1 MASPGR
7 LAETD
12 FFASVPV
19 FTRFE
24 EVTDAKRYLPLPD
37 GWVLGLADV
46 VSSTAAIAAGG
57 YKSVNIAGA
66 SVIAAVANALGTH
79 DFPFV
84 FGGDGASFAVPEN
97 RANVAREALA
107 ATIVYAR
114 EELAMSLRAAMVPV
128 AAIRDEG
135 LDVRIARYA
144 PSRNVSY
151 AMFSGGGLAWAEK
164 EMKRGA
170 CNVEAAPPGT
180 RPDLTNLS
188 CRFEKVASARGTILS
203 LLVVPATPRAS
214 PEYWQL
220 LQSLLALTSD
230 TEEAGRPVSTG
241 SLRVKW
247 PPTGLELE
255 ARSRHK
261 PGRPLWLDRIDVGI
275 RTLLSSLIFR
285 FRIKVGRFS
294 PEAYYGELVENS
306 DFRKYDDALR
316 MTLDCTEHWRARSAR
331 CSRTRHSGESRATV
345 STGNPT
351 RWSPASRRRCT
362 ATTFISSMA
371 RPAAMRWRRSVSRPD
386 AQARGAEVVPAPH
399 RHTLHRLV
407 SR

>member
-1 MASPGR
+1 
-7 LAETD
+7 
-12 FFASVPV
+12 
-19 FTRFE
+19 
-24 EVTDAKRYLPLPD
+24 
-37 GWVLGLADV
+37 
-46 VSSTAAIAAGG
+46 
-57 YKSVNIAGA
+57 
-66 SVIAAVANALGTH
+66 
-79 DFPFV
+79 
-84 FGGDGASFAVPEN
+84 
-97 RANVAREALA
+97 
-107 ATIVYAR
+107 
-114 EELAMSLRAAMVPV
+114 MVPV

-285 FRIKVGRFS
+285 FRIKVGRF
-294 PEAYYGELVENS
+294 
-306 DFRKYDDALR
+306 R
-316 MTLDCTEHWRARSAR
+316 
-331 CSRTRHSGESRATV
+331 
-345 STGNPT
+345 
-351 RWSPASRRRCT
+351 
-362 ATTFISSMA
+362 FISFS
-371 RPAAMRWRRSVSRPD
+371 
-386 AQARGAEVVPAPH
+386 AQASPPPENMA
-399 RHTLHRLV
+399 
-407 SR
+407 